1 MKLKTFE
8 LITPGGRRV
17 LVKAKSRRTL
27 DKRLSR
33 DERENCLIHQLTPGA
48 KLKPV
53 ESYQNLCAS
62 RAADLKD
69 CIS

>member
-8 LITPGGRRV
+8 LITPGGRRI

-27 DKRLSR
+27 DRRLSR
-33 DERENCLIHQLTPGA
+33 DERENCLIHQLKPGA

-53 ESYQNLCAS
+53 ETYLNLCAS
-62 RAADLKD
+62 RSAEQQECL
-69 CIS
+69 